1 MAMRTVRVTNVSLGA
16 TEKNLRE
23 FFSFSGEIEFVEMRK
38 DNEQFQV
45 AFVTFKDPK
54 GAETSIL
61 LSGATIVDQPIS
73 IVSAPDYNLPAVAA
87 SDPPAASAPAAE
99 NTGAETAE
107 TAGTTG
113 TTGSAMQK
121 AEDVVSSMLAKGFI
135 LGKDALNRAK
145 SFDERHQL
153 TWTASSKVASLDQ
166 KIGLSEKIS
175 VGTTVVNEKVREMD
189 EKFQVSEKT
198 KAAVNNAGSAI
209 MTNRYVSTGASWVS
223 QTFQRVA
230 KAAVDVSQK
239 TKEKMLAEDQQG
251 KHGTPNVKP

>member
-1 MAMRTVRVTNVSLGA
+1 MNEWIIVFQQA
-16 TEKNLRE
+16 T
-23 FFSFSGEIEFVEMRK
+23 
-38 DNEQFQV
+38 
-45 AFVTFKDPK
+45 
-54 GAETSIL
+54 
-61 LSGATIVDQPIS
+61 
-73 IVSAPDYNLPAVAA
+73 
-87 SDPPAASAPAAE
+87 E
-99 NTGAETAE
+99 NTGAETAGTTE
-107 TAGTTG
+107 TTG

-153 TWTASSKVASLDQ
+153 TSTASSKVASLDQ

-251 KHGTPNVKP
+251 KHGTPNVKPWASQCLAKNNVRTNS

>member
-1 MAMRTVRVTNVSLGA
+1 MATRTVRVTNVSLSA
-16 TEKNLRE
+16 TEKDLRD

-38 DNEQFQV
+38 DNERSQV

-61 LSGATIVDQPIS
+61 LSGATIVDQPVS
-73 IVSAPDYNLPAVAA
+73 IASAPDYNLPAVV
-87 SDPPAASAPAAE
+87 ASAPVAVPVSTPAPE
-99 NTGAETAE
+99 NPSPATA
-107 TAGTTG
+107 
-113 TTGSAMQK
+113 GSAMQK
-121 AEDVVSSMLAKGFI
+121 AEDVVSSMLAKGFT
-135 LGKDALNRAK
+135 LGKDALNKAK

-153 TWTASSKVASLDQ
+153 TSTASSKVASLDQ

-198 KAAVNNAGSAI
+198 KAAVSNAGSAI
-209 MTNRYVSTGASWVS
+209 MTNRYVLTGASWVT

-239 TKEKMLAEDQQG
+239 TKEKVLAEDQG
-251 KHGTPNVKP
+251 KHAGNSS

>member
-87 SDPPAASAPAAE
+87 SDPPAASAPATE
-99 NTGAETAE
+99 NTGAE

-153 TWTASSKVASLDQ
+153 TSTASSKVASLDQ

>member
-87 SDPPAASAPAAE
+87 SDPPAASAPATE
-99 NTGAETAE
+99 NTGAETAG
-107 TAGTTG
+107 TTGTTG

-145 SFDERHQL
+145 SFDERHRL
-153 TWTASSKVASLDQ
+153 TSTASLKVASLDQ

>member
-1 MAMRTVRVTNVSLGA
+1 MATRTVRVTNVSLSA
-16 TEKNLRE
+16 TEKDLRD
-23 FFSFSGEIEFVEMRK
+23 FFSFSGEIEFVEMRN
-38 DNEQFQV
+38 DNERSQL

-61 LSGATIVDQPIS
+61 LSGATIVDQPVSIS
-73 IVSAPDYNLPAVAA
+73 SAPDYNLPAV
-87 SDPPAASAPAAE
+87 DASAPVAVPVSTPAID
-99 NTGAETAE
+99 NTTSTTT
-107 TAGTTG
+107 TAG
-113 TTGSAMQK
+113 SAIQK
-121 AEDVVSSMLAKGFI
+121 TEDVVSSMLAKGFT
-135 LGKDALNRAK
+135 LGKDALNKAK

-153 TWTASSKVASLDQ
+153 TSTASSKVASLDQ

-198 KAAVNNAGSAI
+198 KAAVSNAGSAL
-209 MTNRYVSTGASWVS
+209 MANRYVLTGASWVS

-239 TKEKMLAEDQQG
+239 TKEKVLAEEDQG
-251 KHGTPNVKP
+251 KHVGNSS